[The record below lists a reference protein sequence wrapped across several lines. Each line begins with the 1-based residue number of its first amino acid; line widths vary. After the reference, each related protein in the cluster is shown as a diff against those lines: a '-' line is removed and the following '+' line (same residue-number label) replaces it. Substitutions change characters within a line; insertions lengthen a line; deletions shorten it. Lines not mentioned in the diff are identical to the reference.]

1 MSTRDEILIEL
12 GISPFW
18 KKSLEGRTRF
28 DAEESVTYTSVS
40 AGEMKSGV
48 LFKSSLHT
56 IVGKGDPEAG
66 WVFIAESPSTQGDDS
81 ANSLLLGDASKLFN
95 NMLIAMHLARDK
107 GVYLIDVL
115 QTYSSTEDAII
126 VNEEGSCK
134 EFLDQQIQLLRPS
147 VIVAM
152 GSAAAKR
159 LMRHHTMLDCPRT
172 VHDYCGFDLV
182 VTDHPLDLLK
192 DSSKKVNAW
201 KDLCFASDLMKG
213 HQEDAS
219 VS

>member
-12 GISPFW
+12 GISPSW

-66 WVFIAESPSTQGDDS
+66 WVFIAESPSAQGGDS
-81 ANSLLLGDASKLFN
+81 ANSLLLGDASKFFS
-95 NMLIAMHLARDK
+95 NMLVAMHLARDK

-126 VNEEGSCK
+126 VKEEGSCT

-147 VIVAM
+147 IIVAM
-152 GSAAAKR
+152 GSVAAKR
-159 LMRHHTMLDCPRT
+159 LMRDNAMLDCRRT

-192 DSSKKVNAW
+192 ESSKKVNAW
-201 KDLCFASDLMKG
+201 KDLCFASDLVKG